1 MLPSKYQGGADW
13 SGHEAPRSTRTFETE
28 AEAKAFFQGVSSIS
42 NVLVSVDSLKVEARV
57 AGADVLNWSAMFFKV
72 PYSTATFVPFLA

>member
-1 MLPSKYQGGADW
+1 MLVSILARSR
-13 SGHEAPRSTRTFETE
+13 SGNPTKWRAATGLNTYATE

-57 AGADVLNWSAMFFKV
+57 AGADVLNWSAMFFKM
-72 PYSTATFVPFLA
+72 PYSTATFVPF